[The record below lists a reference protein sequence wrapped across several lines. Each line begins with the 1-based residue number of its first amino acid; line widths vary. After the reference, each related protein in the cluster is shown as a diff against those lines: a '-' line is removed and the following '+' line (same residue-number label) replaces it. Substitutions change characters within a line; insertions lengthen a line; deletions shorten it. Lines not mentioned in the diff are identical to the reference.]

1 MSTGSIAFPSS
12 AARNLKALGTAAL
25 LFVSFCVNAQE
36 DTLQTKTFN
45 QKDITAFDP
54 VKEKVVSGANRITE
68 NPDEL
73 AVRTYIITR
82 DEIIRNGYISLNDVL
97 RTLPGFRISE
107 PSNAY
112 IGESFL
118 MRGLTGNMY
127 TKILIN
133 GIAITP
139 SAAPGFPLGSNLP
152 IRQAERIEIILGPA
166 STIYGSDAMAGV
178 INIVIPEVERP
189 VEALAGVSAG
199 TKGRNEFNLFLG
211 GKAGNAKNVLQ
222 YQLFG
227 SSVSVPDRNLN
238 LNDDLMRVDTNTI
251 NQKGSPANYVGL
263 KDKTLP
269 LISALPHESRLIGS
283 SLKFKDF
290 RLIALQMYRKDHSAI
305 GSHPEVVAYN
315 DPNSYIADQINS
327 YQLQYD
333 KSFNRLMIH
342 TNINANNYR
351 VDNTSSY
358 IGITHP
364 LANGKN
370 YFYAWSRDVFVEQ
383 LVGYRMKHLSF
394 LAGVNM
400 NKRRG
405 IGYQSYLAR
414 PYDANDPD
422 QVNLRQLPDGSSVW
436 VVNNS
441 SDTTNQIAPG
451 SEYNR
456 YTYQDYSAF
465 LQAVYKTEKLNIN
478 LGVRFDRVDTLYSKE
493 SKHYLQTSPRVGVF
507 YKINNML
514 RIRGMYAQAFR
525 MLGGFYTFNNYRYES
540 IPNSNEPPNYKRISR
555 NNLKPELMQNL
566 EGGIVFTPLREL
578 KLEFHYFAHQL
589 MNSITLSEE
598 TPDNITNPM
607 DRPYIGYAAK
617 NSSTSELQG
626 FELFVH
632 YENKYFTTNLAGQ
645 YNIGKEKIDGIDS
658 VDFYRSVPKYQL
670 HAAVLSNIKAFR
682 ISLYANYFSDFS
694 GALIKR
700 DNQIFTQATD
710 GYLLVDGIIGNQ
722 VSKRL
727 YAYIRVKNA
736 FNADAKGI
744 STPFI
749 TGKPLNYIPQEKRAI
764 SLGMTFS
771 LN

>member
-1 MSTGSIAFPSS
+1 MLTGSIVFPLS
-12 AARNLKALGTAAL
+12 AARNLKAAVTAVL
-25 LFVSFCVNAQE
+25 LFASCCVYAQE

-211 GKAGNAKNVLQ
+211 GKAGSAKNVLQ

-238 LNDDLMRVDTNTI
+238 LNDDLIRVDTNLI
-251 NQKGSPANYVGL
+251 KQVGSFANYKRSQDTSGVI
-263 KDKTLP
+263 P
-269 LISALPHESRLIGS
+269 LIAPLPHESRLIGA

-290 RLIALQMYRKDHSAI
+290 RFMALQMYRKDHSAL
-305 GSHPEVVAYN
+305 GSHPEVVGYHN
-315 DPNSYIADQINS
+315 PNTFISDTITS

-333 KSFNRLMIH
+333 KTISRLWIH

-351 VDNTSSY
+351 VNNSSSY

-364 LANGKN
+364 LANGRN
-370 YFYAWSRDVFVEQ
+370 FFYAWSRDVFVEQ
-383 LVGYRMKHLSF
+383 LVGYRLNKLSF
-394 LAGVNM
+394 LAGANV

-405 IGYQSYLAR
+405 IGYQSYLKS
-414 PYDANDPD
+414 PYDPKDPN
-422 QVNLRQLPDGSSVW
+422 QVFLRPGPGNSSIW
-436 VVNNS
+436 VVDNS
-441 SDTTNQIAPG
+441 DDPSSRIAPG

-456 YTYQDYSAF
+456 YTFWDYSGF
-465 LQAVYKTEKLNIN
+465 LQGTYKTDRLNIN
-478 LGVRFDRVDTLYSKE
+478 MGIRMDRVSRADSLNVQTTNYQ
-493 SKHYLQTSPRVGVF
+493 LQTSPRAGLF
-507 YKINNML
+507 YKVNKMINV
-514 RIRGMYAQAFR
+514 RVMYAQAFR
-525 MLGGFYTFNNYRYES
+525 MPGGFYLFNNYENKVQNADTFY
-540 IPNSNEPPNYKRISR
+540 IRIR
-555 NNLKPELMQNL
+555 PDMKPENMQNI
-566 EGGIVFTPLREL
+566 EGGIVFTPMRGL
-578 KLEFHYFAHQL
+578 KLELHYFSHHL
-589 MNSITLSEE
+589 RNSITLSQVSPE
-598 TPDNITNPM
+598 DSTNVPGAK
-607 DRPYIGYAAK
+607 IGY
-617 NSSTSELQG
+617 NSFTSSTSELQA

-632 YENKYFTTNLAGQ
+632 YENKFFTANLAGQ
-645 YNIGKEKIDGIDS
+645 YNIGKEQIDGIDT
-658 VDFYRSVPKYQL
+658 VRFYRSVPDYQL

-682 ISLYANYFSDFS
+682 ISLFANYFSDFN
-694 GALIKR
+694 GALIKLN
-700 DNQIFTQATD
+700 NQIDTLATT
-710 GYLLVDGIIGNQ
+710 GYLTVDGIIGNQ

-749 TGKPLNYIPQEKRAI
+749 TGKPLEYIPQERRAI

>member
-1 MSTGSIAFPSS
+1 M
-12 AARNLKALGTAAL
+12 
-25 LFVSFCVNAQE
+25 LFVSYCVHAQE

-127 TKILIN
+127 TKILVN
-133 GIAITP
+133 GISITP

-211 GKAGNAKNVLQ
+211 GKAGNARNVLQ

-238 LNDDLMRVDTNTI
+238 LNDDLMRVDTNKI
-251 NQKGSPANYVGL
+251 NQKGSRNNFVSRDTTGL
-263 KDKTLP
+263 YP
-269 LISALPHESRLIGS
+269 LVAPLPHESRLIGAS
-283 SLKFKDF
+283 IKFKDF
-290 RLIALQMYRKDHSAI
+290 RFIGMQMYRKDHSAI
-305 GSHPEVVAYN
+305 GSHPEVVSYS
-315 DPNSYIADQINS
+315 DPNTYIADQINS

-333 KSFNRLMIH
+333 KSFNRLWIH
-342 TNINANNYR
+342 SNINANNYR

-370 YFYAWSRDVFVEQ
+370 FFYAWSRDVFVEQ
-383 LVGYRMKHLSF
+383 LVSYRFKKLSF
-394 LAGVNM
+394 LAGVNVY
-400 NKRRG
+400 KRRG
-405 IGYQSYLAR
+405 IGYQSYLER
-414 PYDANDPD
+414 PYNAGDLD
-422 QVNLRQLPDGSSVW
+422 QVSLKHLPDGSSVW

-441 SDTTNQIAPG
+441 TDSTNEIAPG

-456 YTYQDYSAF
+456 YTYWDYSGF
-465 LQAVYKTEKLNIN
+465 LQGVYKTEKLNVNIGIR
-478 LGVRFDRVDTLYSKE
+478 LDRVDTMPTRDLKP
-493 SKHYLQTSPRVGVF
+493 YLQTSPRIGVF

-525 MLGGFYTFNNYRYES
+525 MLGGFYTFNNYRYEP
-540 IPNSNEPPNYKRISR
+540 IPNTNEPPNYKRISR

-566 EGGIVFTPLREL
+566 EGGIVFTPMREL

-589 MNSITLSEE
+589 TNSITLSEE
-598 TPDNITNPM
+598 TPDNMTSPK

-617 NSSTSELQG
+617 DSSTSTLQG

-645 YNIGKEKIDGIDS
+645 YYIGEEIIEGIDTA
-658 VDFYRSVPKYQL
+658 DFYRSVPDYQI
-670 HAAVLSNIKAFR
+670 HAAILSNIKTFR
-682 ISLYANYFSDFS
+682 ISLFANYFSDFS

-700 DNQIFTQATD
+700 DNQILTQATD
-710 GYLLVDGIIGNQ
+710 GYLTVDGIIGNQ

-727 YAYIRVKNA
+727 YAYIRVKNV

-764 SLGMTFS
+764 SIGMTFS

>member
-1 MSTGSIAFPSS
+1 MS
-12 AARNLKALGTAAL
+12 AARNLKAAVTAVL
-25 LFVSFCVNAQE
+25 LFASCCAYAQE

-211 GKAGNAKNVLQ
+211 GKAGSAKNVLQ

-238 LNDDLMRVDTNTI
+238 LNDSLMQVNNNLI
-251 NQKGSPANYVGL
+251 NQVGSSSNFVST
-263 KDKTLP
+263 KDSSLP
-269 LISALPHESRLIGS
+269 LVAPLPHESRLIGA

-290 RLIALQMYRKDHSAI
+290 RLMALQMYRKDHSAI
-305 GSHPEVVAYN
+305 GFHPEVVSYS
-315 DPNSYIADQINS
+315 DPNTYIADQINS

-333 KSFNRLMIH
+333 KSFKRLWIH
-342 TNINANNYR
+342 SNINANNYR

-370 YFYAWSRDVFVEQ
+370 YFYAWSRDVFAEQ
-383 LVGYRMKHLSF
+383 LVGYRLKRFSF
-394 LAGVNM
+394 LAGVNI

-405 IGYQSYLAR
+405 IGYQSYLER

-422 QVNLRQLPDGSSVW
+422 QVNLRPLPDGSLIW

-441 SDTTNQIAPG
+441 SDTTNRIAPG
-451 SEYNR
+451 SAYNR
-456 YTYQDYSAF
+456 YTFWDYSGFA
-465 LQAVYKTEKLNIN
+465 QVSYKTERLNIN
-478 LGVRFDRVDTLYSKE
+478 AGIRIDRVASLDTATNPNII
-493 SKHYLQTSPRVGVF
+493 YLEQTSPRVGLF

-514 RIRGMYAQAFR
+514 HIRAMYAQAFR
-525 MLGGFYTFNNYRYES
+525 MPGGFYLFNNYQNLKG
-540 IPNSNEPPNYKRISR
+540 PQDPEPSFKRIR
-555 NNLKPELMQNL
+555 PDMKPENL
-566 EGGIVFTPLREL
+566 NNIEGGIVFKPLREL
-578 KLEFHYFAHQL
+578 RLEFHYFSHQL
-589 MNSITLSEE
+589 TNSITLSEQ
-598 TPDNITNPM
+598 TPENATQAKGEFM
-607 DRPYIGYAAK
+607 GY
-617 NSSTSELQG
+617 NSRTISTSRLQA

-632 YENKYFTTNLAGQ
+632 YENKFFTTNLAGQ
-645 YNIGKEKIDGIDS
+645 YNIGNEQIDGIDT
-658 VDFYRSVPKYQL
+658 VKFYRSVPDYQL

-682 ISLYANYFSDFS
+682 ISLFANYFSDFN
-694 GALIKR
+694 GALSKR
-700 DNQIFTQATD
+700 NNKIETLATT
-710 GYLLVDGIIGNQ
+710 GYLTVDGIIGNQ

-749 TGKPLNYIPQEKRAI
+749 TGKPLDYIPQERRAI